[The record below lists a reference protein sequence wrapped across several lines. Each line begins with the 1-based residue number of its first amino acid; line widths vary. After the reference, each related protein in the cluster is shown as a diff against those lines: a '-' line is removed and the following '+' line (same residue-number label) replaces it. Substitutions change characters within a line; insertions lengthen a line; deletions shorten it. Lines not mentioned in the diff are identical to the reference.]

1 MFITEWIRWG
11 GQSDCLNSHKWKP
24 SGNDFSRQ
32 VVPANPGRDRRAFA
46 ALQRAQQ
53 SGGFTVGA
61 GFAGDSV
68 GVMRSDL

>member
-32 VVPANPGRDRRAFA
+32 VVPASPGRAFA
-46 ALQRAQQ
+46 ALQRARQ
-53 SGGFTVGA
+53 SGGFAVGA
-61 GFAGDSV
+61 GFAGGSL